1 MVDVR
6 CPECDSE
13 YVNKDGQK
21 NGKQRYK
28 CKACGKKFTQGVY
41 IKTEK
46 EENKKKDFKEKN
58 KPVRNRNKIINID
71 NLLYNEVKSTEI
83 VMPVILD
90 EKTEMVIE
98 NDIKENKI
106 NIEYYKNVIDKL
118 SSEEENEIAQRLSI
132 IAFNEIESLM
142 NKRLFQNNNEKL
154 DALIMKILIA
164 AGEKGMKALMEH
176 INNSNQYK
184 ITKYNL
190 NVIGKHMSQELSI
203 SWNVIKKYLRD
214 KISINCVYTITRYIN
229 YISKLSYRDLRN
241 GLNFEEI
248 KSIYS
253 DKQIGK
259 IFILDKISDSDY
271 VDNYGEYYYS
281 LSKILKKMSK
291 KELVDYNYL
300 EQYNNSIF
308 TEDIYMK
315 ICLEGGI
322 LTNEGNKILG
332 NQISNYY
339 KEYCNMEFSCLQKDY
354 DNWIDN
360 YSCYIY
366 TILLK
371 YGIEEFKTFFKDCGK
386 EATFR
391 CKISSQKTEK
401 LAEEICKEY
410 FNNPRTDYPD
420 ALDQIFGNLLTV
432 LNDNAINTLIQ
443 MIDNHIID
451 KNSTLFQNLAFS
463 FVIGVTEKIYGDF
476 YNIKD
481 DYTYRRINRGGV
493 WERLVGY
500 ILRENSKNVE
510 YHPALDN
517 NKIPD
522 YAEFVDNRIKK
533 IQECKLVLGFKELK
547 ETITKYSPYCNDI
560 EIYCVKN
567 AINEDIISSDEYNSL
582 ISSVQKEFNF
592 KIKDYNDIYNM
603 TDRYKETLE
612 YFADNVKKTTQKN
625 LLKEKICIWFDGSKR
640 DNILYLLDHTFKY
653 SGLFR

>member
-1 MVDVR
+1 MVYVR

-46 EENKKKDFKEKN
+46 EENKKKDFKERK
-58 KPVRNRNKIINID
+58 KPIRNRNKIINID

-90 EKTEMVIE
+90 EKTEKIIE
-98 NDIKENKI
+98 KDIKENKI
-106 NIEYYKNVIDKL
+106 NIEYYKNIIDKL

-142 NKRLFQNNNEKL
+142 NKRLFKNNNEKL
-154 DALIMKILIA
+154 DALIIKIIIA
-164 AGEKGMKALMEH
+164 SGEKGMKALMEY

-203 SWNVIKKYLRD
+203 SWNVIKSYLRD

-229 YISKLSYRDLRN
+229 YISKLSYRDLRK

-248 KSIYS
+248 KSIYF
-253 DKQIGK
+253 DKQLGK
-259 IFILDKISDSDY
+259 IFIMDKISDSDY

-281 LSKILKKMSK
+281 LSKILNKMSK

-308 TEDIYMK
+308 TQDIYMK
-315 ICLEGGI
+315 TYLEGNS
-322 LTNEGNKILG
+322 LTKEGTKILG
-332 NQISNYY
+332 NQMSTYY

-360 YSCYIY
+360 YSYYIY
-366 TILLK
+366 NILLK

-391 CKISSQKTEK
+391 CKISFYKTEK

-410 FNNPRTDYPD
+410 FNNPKTNYPD
-420 ALDQIFGNLLTV
+420 ALDQIFGNLLYA
-432 LNDNAINTLIQ
+432 LNDNAINTLIY
-443 MIDNHIID
+443 MIDNQIID

-476 YNIKD
+476 YNIKE
-481 DYTYRRINRGGV
+481 DYTYRRMNRGGI
-493 WERLVGY
+493 WEKLVGY

-522 YAEFVDNRIKK
+522 YAEIVDNRIKK
-533 IQECKLVLGFKELK
+533 IQECKLILGFKEFK
-547 ETITKYSPYCNDI
+547 ETIIKYSPYCNDI
-560 EIYCVKN
+560 EIYCIKN
-567 AINEDIISSDEYNSL
+567 EINEDIINSEEYNSL
-582 ISSVQKEFNF
+582 ISSVQKELDF

-603 TDRYKETLE
+603 TDRHKETLE
-612 YFADNVKKTTQKN
+612 YFADNVKNTTQKS
-625 LLKEKICIWFDGSKR
+625 LLKEKICIWFDSSKR
-640 DNILYLLDHTFKY
+640 DKILYLLDHTFKY
-653 SGLFR
+653 SGLFH